1 MLEKILSIM
10 KLLIVSLLLLL
21 GLTASLLWVMHR
33 GAQWESPISEQPAM
47 PVQEAI
53 NPPEPWQ
60 PRSIQT
66 DLPAS
71 SKGEKIRYGYD
82 LITETYKYLGPELED
97 ANSIYAGN
105 NLACKNCH
113 LGSGTQAG
121 AASYVGVSQRFPQFR
136 GREGRE
142 GTLEDRINGCME
154 RSMNGQRL
162 AVDSKEMQAMVA
174 YMDWL
179 SEDVPTAE
187 MERYAGFVNI
197 NIPER
202 AADTLQGKLVY
213 QQQCVVCHGTD
224 GQGQKNPGKAKGYA
238 YPPVWGDDSYNH
250 GAGMNRVI
258 TAARFIKANMPFG
271 ATADSPI
278 LTDEQA
284 YDVAAYID
292 AHTRPTKAGT
302 DKDYPDLKR
311 KPVDSPYGPYY
322 DSFPAEQHKFGP
334 FQPIQQY
341 YKNLKEEEKND
352 VL

>member
-1 MLEKILSIM
+1 M

-33 GAQWESPISEQPAM
+33 GAQWDSTISEAPNM
-47 PVQEAI
+47 PVQEAL
-53 NPPEPWQ
+53 NTPEPWQ

-66 DLPAS
+66 DLPAGAE
-71 SKGEKIRYGYD
+71 GEQIRYGYD

-121 AASYVGVSQRFPQFR
+121 AASFVGVSQRYPQFR
-136 GREGRE
+136 GREGRQ

-162 AVDSKEMQAMVA
+162 AVDSEEMQAMVA
-174 YMDWL
+174 YIDWL
-179 SEDVPTAE
+179 SEDVPASE

-197 NIPER
+197 DIPAR
-202 AADTLQGKLVY
+202 AADTLKGKLVY
-213 QQQCVVCHGTD
+213 QQQCVVCHGEN

-238 YPPVWGDDSYNH
+238 YPPVWGKDSYNH

-284 YDVAAYID
+284 YDVAAYINSH
-292 AHTRPTKAGT
+292 ARPMKDDTYQ
-302 DKDYPDLKR
+302 DYPDLRR

-322 DSFPAEQHKFGP
+322 DSFPAKQHKFGP
-334 FQPIQQY
+334 FQPIQEY
-341 YKNLKEEEKND
+341 YKKLKEEEKID
-352 VL
+352 AL